1 MSKRQQRTP
10 QEIIAETEARL
21 ERLRLREAKASA
33 KSDPNLAPLLAQV
46 DDLNKDIRE
55 AKKLLG
61 EGPQSG
67 VARIAKHQAW
77 IEKIELE
84 MSEAENALE
93 FAEANKAHTQAQV
106 AEAMKAYI
114 ETSKEISAEG

>member
-33 KSDPNLAPLLAQV
+33 KSDPTLAPLLAQV

-61 EGPQSG
+61 DGPQSG

-77 IEKIELE
+77 IERIELE
-84 MSEAENALE
+84 MTEAEKALE
-93 FAEANKAHTQAQV
+93 FSEANKAHTQAQV

-114 ETSKEISAEG
+114 ETSKEISAEA

>member
-21 ERLRLREAKASA
+21 ERLRLREAQASA
-33 KSDPNLAPLLAQV
+33 KSDPTLAPLLAHV

-61 EGPQSG
+61 DGPQSG
-67 VARIAKHQAW
+67 NARIAKHQAW
-77 IEKIELE
+77 IEKIQLE
-84 MSEAENALE
+84 MSEAVDALE
-93 FAEANKAHTQAQV
+93 FAEANRASVQAEVVKATMALL
-106 AEAMKAYI
+106 K
-114 ETSKEISAEG
+114 TSKENSAEG

>member
-21 ERLRLREAKASA
+21 ERLRLREAQASA
-33 KSDPNLAPLLAQV
+33 KSDPTLAPLLKHV

-61 EGPQSG
+61 DGPQSG
-67 VARIAKHQAW
+67 NARIAKHQAW
-77 IEKIELE
+77 IDKISLE
-84 MSEAENALE
+84 MTDAEDALE
-93 FAEANKAHTQAQV
+93 FAEANKASVQSEV
-106 AEAMKAYI
+106 VKATMRI
-114 ETSKEISAEG
+114 LETSKENSAEG

>member
-1 MSKRQQRTP
+1 MKKRQQRTP

-21 ERLRLREAKASA
+21 DRLRMREAKTSA
-33 KSDPNLAPLLAQV
+33 KSDPTLAPLMAHV
-46 DDLNKDIRE
+46 DDLNKEIRE

-67 VARIAKHQAW
+67 VARIGKHQVW

-84 MSEAENALE
+84 MEVAGDTLHNAETD
-93 FAEANKAHTQAQV
+93 KAIAQV
-106 AEAMKAYI
+106 EIVKATKAYL

>member
-33 KSDPNLAPLLAQV
+33 KSDPTLAPLLKQV

-61 EGPQSG
+61 DGPQSG
-67 VARIAKHQAW
+67 SARIAKHQAW
-77 IEKIELE
+77 IDRISLE
-84 MSEAENALE
+84 MTEAYAALE

>member
-1 MSKRQQRTP
+1 LRKPKLALSVFACGRPKPLRNLTP
-10 QEIIAETEARL
+10 T
-21 ERLRLREAKASA
+21 
-33 KSDPNLAPLLAQV
+33 LAPLLAQV

>member
-1 MSKRQQRTP
+1 MSKRNQRTP

-21 ERLRLREAKASA
+21 VRLRLREAQASA
-33 KSDPNLAPLLAQV
+33 KSDPTLMPLLQQV

-67 VARIAKHQAW
+67 SSRIAKHQAW
-77 IEKIELE
+77 IDKISLE
-84 MSEAENALE
+84 MNEAHDALE
-93 FAEANKAHTQAQV
+93 FAEANKASVQAEV
-106 AEAMKAYI
+106 VKATMAYL

>member
-33 KSDPNLAPLLAQV
+33 KSDPTLAPLLAHV

-61 EGPQSG
+61 DGRQSG

-84 MSEAENALE
+84 MEAAGDALH
-93 FAEANKAHTQAQV
+93 FAEQNKASTQAQV

-114 ETSKEISAEG
+114 ETSKENSAEG

>member
-1 MSKRQQRTP
+1 MSKRNQRTP

-21 ERLRLREAKASA
+21 ERLRLREAQASA
-33 KSDPNLAPLLAQV
+33 KSDPTLAPLLKQV

-61 EGPQSG
+61 DGPQSG
-67 VARIAKHQAW
+67 SSRIAKHQVW
-77 IEKIELE
+77 IDKISLE
-84 MSEAENALE
+84 MTEAYAALE

-106 AEAMKAYI
+106 AEAMKAFI

>member
-21 ERLRLREAKASA
+21 DRLRMRQAKTSA
-33 KSDPNLAPLLAQV
+33 KSDPTLAPLLAHV

-67 VARIAKHQAW
+67 NARISKHQAW
-77 IEKIELE
+77 IEKIQLE
-84 MSEAENALE
+84 MSEAVDALE

-106 AEAMKAYI
+106 AEAMKAYL